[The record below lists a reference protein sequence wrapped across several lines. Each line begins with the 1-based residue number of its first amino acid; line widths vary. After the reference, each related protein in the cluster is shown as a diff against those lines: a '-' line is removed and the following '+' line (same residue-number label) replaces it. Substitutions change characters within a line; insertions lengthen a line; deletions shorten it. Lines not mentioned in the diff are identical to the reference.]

1 MERPI
6 APATVVASR
15 IAFTG
20 GHVIVQLRGF
30 GLSGQRPLLGQI
42 TCSHGEADYL
52 IRTLTAA
59 HEAAATDATTTK
71 ED

>member
-15 IAFTG
+15 LAFTG
-20 GHVIVQLRGF
+20 GHVTVQLRGF
-30 GLSGQRPLLGQI
+30 GLPGQRPLLGTI
-42 TCSHGEADYL
+42 VCSHGEADYL

-59 HEAAATDATTTK
+59 HEAAAQETTK
-71 ED
+71 EQ